1 MEDRGT
7 DVIQLGQSPLVR
19 QFSVFIQNKIGALL
33 ELTRLLG
40 QHGIHICGIS
50 VVDTADSAVVRLV
63 VDDPVRCHEVLA
75 EAGIAAAE
83 SYVVVVELSQGV
95 EKLGEI
101 LRLLATAEV
110 NLQYVYSLMIRPGDH
125 ALLAIHCEDPEY
137 ARDVLRRGYV
147 TVLSQQDISR

>member
-1 MEDRGT
+1 MEGSGT
-7 DVIQLGQSPLVR
+7 EVTQTRQSPLVR
-19 QFSVFIQNKIGALL
+19 QFSVFLENKIGALL

-40 QHGIHICGIS
+40 QHNIHICGIS

-101 LRLLATAEV
+101 LRLLVTAEV
-110 NLQYVYSLMIRPGDH
+110 NLQYVYSLMIRPRDH

-137 ARDVLRRGYV
+137 ARDVLVRGHV